1 MESNA
6 RLVTTTN
13 GVTALVPDIKKFF
26 AEKTFV
32 EFGKKH
38 GKIQTTKEVDITAKE
53 ALCRTYGLTAEGSI
67 FVQKKEEKKLAGGG
81 CCPDC
86 GAPIVMMEGCM
97 SCQSQCGY
105 SKCS

>member
-1 MESNA
+1 MENNA

-38 GKIQTTKEVDITAKE
+38 GKIQTTKEVDITAAD

-67 FVQKKEEKKLAGGG
+67 YVQEKAKALAGGG

-86 GAPIVMMEGCM
+86 GGPIEELEGCKTCF
-97 SCQSQCGY
+97 SCGY
-105 SKCS
+105 SHCS